1 MKASKWLAFSVILFI
16 LLRVFVRSASL
27 PKNYNDYDRNEEE
40 IHSKEKTLSRS
51 KRFSTNEYL
60 MIAIS
65 VFNIFV
71 LLYNNIE
78 TFFPQRNSLTKT
90 VESNPVD
97 LNQATAESS
106 YYESTLAA
114 PPSVTTDTLTS
125 QISPAPL
132 LSSQASAQ
140 REETIHQI
148 AEMLIR

>member
-27 PKNYNDYDRNEEE
+27 PKHDGDYDRNEEE
-40 IHSKEKTLSRS
+40 THSKEKTLSRS

-78 TFFPQRNSLTKT
+78 TFFPQRNSLSKT
-90 VESNPVD
+90 VASNSVD
-97 LNQATAESS
+97 LNQASADSS
-106 YYESTLAA
+106 YYESTLDV
-114 PPSVTTDTLTS
+114 PLSVKTDTLAS
-125 QISPAPL
+125 QTSPAAPF
-132 LSSQASAQ
+132 SSQASAE